1 MFFNKKIKEAE
12 ARMDALEEMVHEL
25 AHKVHEQTQEIDML
39 YALFVNKVIESKPA
53 MEQRSEQK
61 SEQKPKNYRPRRRAK
76 KMMDGKENTEAT
88 E

>member
-1 MFFNKKIKEAE
+1 MFFNKKFKEIE
-12 ARMDALEEMVHEL
+12 ARVDALGARVNEL
-25 AHKVHEQTQEIDML
+25 ARKAHEQEQEIDKL
-39 YALFVNKVIESKPA
+39 YALFVSKFMDTKPT
-53 MEQRSEQK
+53 EQKTEPK

>member
-1 MFFNKKIKEAE
+1 MFFNKKIKEIE
-12 ARMDALEEMVHEL
+12 ARVDALEERVHEL
-25 AHKVHEQTQEIDML
+25 AHKAHEQEQEIDKL
-39 YALFVNKVIESKPA
+39 YALFVSKFMDTKPT
-53 MEQRSEQK
+53 EQKAEPK